1 MFGEPNSQNKAQHQ
15 PLDLHS
21 GFIYKSI
28 ITITF
33 LFLLLS
39 FFVDNYQWRKNTGPA
54 VLIEVG
60 YITNAQDV
68 QAIKEQ
74 ASKIATQIA
83 AGIMNYTP
91 R

>member
-1 MFGEPNSQNKAQHQ
+1 
-15 PLDLHS
+15 
-21 GFIYKSI
+21 
-28 ITITF
+28 
-33 LFLLLS
+33 
-39 FFVDNYQWRKNTGPA
+39 
-54 VLIEVG
+54 LIEVG